1 MPSAVALPLYDVI
14 SFSTYD
20 AKSSVFAS
28 LVFEKPIYA
37 VPSKPPSL

>member
-1 MPSAVALPLYDVI
+1 MSSAVAEPLYDVI

-20 AKSSVFAS
+20 TKSSVFAS

-37 VPSKPPSL
+37 VPSKPLLL